1 MEQKKK
7 ENNTPSTA
15 SKMTTEVM
23 INNDN
28 TQQQQLKGAVAG
40 NLSAQKEALLG
51 LVSGMAFG
59 MVSPTVGH
67 PFDTVKTRMQVD
79 PAFTKLGFVQSV
91 SRIYRLNGMGG
102 FYRGFVPP
110 LLGSVMYRGLQF
122 SAYSGA
128 YSYCGNYDYLSTEI
142 PFTGGLQP
150 RVLLG
155 GFAAGA
161 TRAAIES
168 PLDFIKLR
176 AQIGQSTFAET
187 TTSKTATATTRSTV
201 LENTLSIGRSFASSP
216 IKSVTHLYNGF
227 VPTLCRSVGLL
238 GSFFIMVDYS
248 VRYIPDVVGA
258 PLIGPFFKGGIC
270 ATTAW
275 LVAFPFETVKSTV
288 QADVTGKF
296 NQQSTISVLRGIV
309 KEKGIKGLYR
319 GFGPG
324 AGRSFIANGTSMVVY
339 SWFQDQLRQ

>member
-1 MEQKKK
+1 
-7 ENNTPSTA
+7 
-15 SKMTTEVM
+15 MTTEVM
-23 INNDN
+23 NNNDN
-28 TQQQQLKGAVAG
+28 NTQQLKGAVAG

-79 PAFTKLGFVQSV
+79 PAFTKLGFIKSV
-91 SRIYRLNGMGG
+91 RQIYQHNGLIG

-122 SAYSGA
+122 SAYSGC
-128 YSYCGNYDYLSTEI
+128 YSYCGQYDFLSTEI
-142 PFTGGLQP
+142 PYTGGLQP

-187 TTSKTATATTRSTV
+187 ATTKSATTTATTTRIGV
-201 LENTLSIGRSFASSP
+201 MENALVIGRSFASSP
-216 IKSVTHLYNGF
+216 IKTVTHLYNGF

-258 PLIGPFFKGGIC
+258 PFIGPFFKGGIC

-275 LVAFPFETVKSTV
+275 LLAFPFETVKSTV
-288 QADVTGKF
+288 QADVTGKT
-296 NQQSTISVLRGIV
+296 NQQSTISVFRGIV

-324 AGRSFIANGTSMVVY
+324 AGRSFIANGTSMIVY